1 MGILVECSRCAQAY
15 GRVFLDAAESP
26 RCRCGAALD
35 PAGDPPRFVD
45 RAEVWAEER
54 RLSELARAADQ
65 LCFLIVATDT
75 PRVDVD
81 IQRSNL
87 RRRCK
92 TLFPDKMDLYDMVYE
107 SRFRRL
113 WEQFRAV

>member
-1 MGILVECSRCAQAY
+1 VGIVVECTQCAQAY
-15 GRVFLDAAESP
+15 GHVYLDPDRPA
-26 RCRCGAALD
+26 RCRCGAPLVVS
-35 PAGDPPRFVD
+35 DPPQFVD

-54 RLSELARAADQ
+54 RIRELGRAADL

-87 RRRCK
+87 RRRCQ
-92 TLFPDKMDLYDMVYE
+92 TLFPDKMDLYEMIYE

-113 WEQFRAV
+113 WEQFRS